1 MQVSDYSNIYQ
12 LGSRNAR
19 NLFDGG
25 PLVVQEKVD
34 GSQFSFANVGGT
46 LHCRSKNNAV
56 DQNTGGMFARAFK
69 TAQLIF
75 ATGALPEGMV
85 VRGEVLDKPKHN
97 VLKYDRTPVGG
108 IILYDIECPERSGN
122 YESPNG
128 LHLFAE
134 KWGIEVVPTFAYE
147 AFESIDTLRGKL
159 TEWLSRTSI
168 LGGVTVEGVVV
179 KNYRLRDQED
189 NVLMA
194 KYVSEAFKE
203 KAVPG
208 HNAKPEGTIVQ
219 QILAECGKEAIWQK
233 AVQHLRDAGAL
244 QQDPKDIGALVRE
257 VKADFTKEHG
267 DEIKSRLAEAYY
279 GEVMAGILNGFPQW
293 YKSKLAEVD
302 ANEVA

>member
-34 GSQFSFANVGGT
+34 GSQFSFANVGDT

-56 DQNTGGMFARAFK
+56 DQNTGGMFARAFE
-69 TAQLIF
+69 TAEIIF
-75 ATGALPEGMV
+75 NAGKLPEGWV
-85 VRGEVLDKPKHN
+85 ARGEVLSKPKHN
-97 VLKYDRTPVGG
+97 VLKYERTPVGG
-108 IILYDIECPERSGN
+108 IILYDIEGPQRSGVYHAPGALKN
-122 YESPNG
+122 QAEEWG
-128 LHLFAE
+128 L
-134 KWGIEVVPTFAYE
+134 EVVPTFAYE
-147 AFESIDTLRGKL
+147 AFESIDTLRGYL
-159 TEWLSRTSI
+159 SGWLARTSI

-203 KAVPG
+203 KAIPG

-244 QQDPKDIGALVRE
+244 QQDPKDIGALVKE
-257 VKADFTKEHG
+257 IKGDFTKEHG

-293 YKSKLAEVD
+293 YKAKLAEVPT
-302 ANEVA
+302 NEAL